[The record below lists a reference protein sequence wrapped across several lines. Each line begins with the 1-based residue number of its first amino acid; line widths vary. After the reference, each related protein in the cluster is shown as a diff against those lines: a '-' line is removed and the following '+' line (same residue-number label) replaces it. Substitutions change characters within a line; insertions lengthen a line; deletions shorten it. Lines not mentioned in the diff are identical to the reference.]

1 MSFALVA
8 QSALNGIIIG
18 SCYALIAMG
27 LNCIYSVMKII
38 NFCQQDFMMIGMYLS
53 YFAFTLFGIDPFISV
68 FLVAIVMFLFG
79 LLFQKVLVTPL
90 LNKNVDT
97 HYTMVFLTVGFGMLL
112 QTLAQLF
119 FTADYKTIKTPM
131 STTMVKLGGVAASQA
146 KLLTVAIVAVLTVL
160 LAIFY
165 KKTRMGKML
174 RATSQNQFGAKVIG
188 INTGR
193 VYLITFGLGTA
204 LAGAAGALLVSFY
217 YAYPTVGDMFG
228 TTSFAVIML
237 GGLGNIFG
245 AFAAGLGI
253 GILENLSSLLLG
265 SSAYKTA
272 IICFVFL
279 TVLII
284 RHAVQERKSR

>member
-1 MSFALVA
+1 MIA
-8 QSALNGIIIG
+8 QSLVNGVIIG

-68 FLVAIVMFLFG
+68 ILVAVLMFLFG
-79 LLFQKVLVTPL
+79 ILFQKVLVTPL
-90 LNKNVDT
+90 LNKDVDT

-131 STTMVKLGGVAASQA
+131 STTTVNLGGIVVSQA
-146 KLLTVAIVAVLTVL
+146 KLLTVGIVIVLAVLMAV
-160 LAIFY
+160 FY
-165 KKTRMGKML
+165 RKTRMGKMI

-188 INTGR
+188 INTNR

-204 LAGAAGALLVSFY
+204 LAGAAGALLISFY

-237 GGLGNIFG
+237 GGLGNIGG

-265 SSAYKTA
+265 TSAFKTA

-279 TVLII
+279 AVLII